1 MDKIVITGGAPL
13 KGAVDVSGAK
23 NAALPIFCATLL
35 TGGIFKLE
43 NIPNLRD
50 IRTIAKIIESLGASV
65 IPTNV
70 GEYEID
76 TLNLHSVETPYE
88 LVKTMRASCL
98 TIGPLLARMGEA
110 KVSLPGGCAI
120 GERPIDQHLKGFEAL
135 GARIDISHGYVN
147 AVAKSR
153 LKGARIVMDVVT
165 VTGVMN
171 IMMAATT
178 ADGKTVIENAAR
190 EPEVLALADFL
201 NAMGAKIS
209 GVGTSVITIEGVEE
223 LSPAPFRNIP
233 DRIEAGT
240 YMTAAAI
247 TGGDV
252 TVRGFD
258 PEYVAALTEK
268 LREAGCEVTETS
280 NSVQV
285 VAPERVSPV
294 DISTAPYPGFPT
306 DMQAQMMAL
315 MSLSSGASVITENI
329 FENRFMHVAEL
340 RRMGANISVN
350 GSTATVKGARKL
362 LGAHVM
368 ATDLRASASLILA
381 GLAADGYTTL
391 HRVYHL
397 DRGYEHMEEKLSL
410 LGADIRRESG
420 DEG

>member
-1 MDKIVITGGAPL
+1 M
-13 KGAVDVSGAK
+13 
-23 NAALPIFCATLL
+23 
-35 TGGIFKLE
+35 
-43 NIPNLRD
+43 
-50 IRTIAKIIESLGASV
+50 
-65 IPTNV
+65 
-70 GEYEID
+70 
-76 TLNLHSVETPYE
+76 
-88 LVKTMRASCL
+88 
-98 TIGPLLARMGEA
+98 
-110 KVSLPGGCAI
+110 
-120 GERPIDQHLKGFEAL
+120 
-135 GARIDISHGYVN
+135 
-147 AVAKSR
+147 
-153 LKGARIVMDVVT
+153 
-165 VTGVMN
+165 
-171 IMMAATT
+171 
-178 ADGKTVIENAAR
+178 
-190 EPEVLALADFL
+190 
-201 NAMGAKIS
+201 
-209 GVGTSVITIEGVEE
+209 
-223 LSPAPFRNIP
+223 
-233 DRIEAGT
+233 
-240 YMTAAAI
+240 
-247 TGGDV
+247 

-340 RRMGANISVN
+340 RRMGANITVN
-350 GSTATVKGARKL
+350 GSTATVKGVRKL

-381 GLAADGYTTL
+381 GLAAEGYTTL

-410 LGADIRRESG
+410 LGANIRRESG